1 MNKPLVSIIIPVYNG
16 ANFLNEAIDS
26 ALNQTYDNI
35 EIIVVNDGSNDNG
48 ATEEIALSYKEKIRY
63 FRKSNGG
70 VATALNL
77 GIEKMK
83 GEYFS
88 WLSHDDLYYP
98 DKIEYQINALME
110 QGNRGVIVY
119 SDFDVMQQE
128 TGIITSN
135 MIGNE
140 YQTSVLTNSVFP
152 TIQGILNFCTLLIH
166 KSHFKRVGLF
176 DESLVTTQ
184 DYELSFRML
193 RNQNTIY
200 INKSLIC
207 SRVHGEQGSQTIK
220 SHHKEREELYF
231 KILNELN
238 ECEMCSMF
246 GSSYNFYHRMLT
258 FFQANNMKNSSD
270 YTNAKLKNYEMPEDT
285 IYKIKELQEEINKLS
300 NGKAKRICIFGTG
313 QWGKRLHYELKS
325 KLISVQYFSDNNK
338 EKWGESFHDT
348 ACISP
353 KDLEKQK
360 EDTLVIVAIR
370 TSEEILEQLK
380 KLEFPYV
387 TTKQDISSLLF
398 KVPPLKWLTV
408 LDNTFSIDN
417 MDENDRYLIDNFN
430 RIIFDICKFYQNRV

>member
-26 ALNQTYDNI
+26 ALNQTYGNI

-48 ATEEIALSYKEKIRY
+48 ATEKIALSYKDKIRY
-63 FRKSNGG
+63 FKKINGG

-110 QGNRGVIVY
+110 QGNKEVIVY
-119 SDFDVMQQE
+119 SDFDIIQQE
-128 TGIITSN
+128 TGTITSN

-140 YQTSVLTNSVFP
+140 YQISVLTNSVFP
-152 TIQGILNFCTLLIH
+152 IIQGLLNFCTLLIH

-207 SRVHGEQGSQTIK
+207 SRVHGEQSSQTIK
-220 SHHKEREELYF
+220 SHHREREELYF
-231 KILNELN
+231 KIMNELN
-238 ECEMCSMF
+238 EYEMCSMF
-246 GSSYNFYHRMLT
+246 GSNYNFYHRMLI
-258 FFQANNMKNSSD
+258 FLNQIIWKIHLIMLMQNFKNMKCR
-270 YTNAKLKNYEMPEDT
+270 
-285 IYKIKELQEEINKLS
+285 EIQYIRLS
-300 NGKAKRICIFGTG
+300 NCKR
-313 QWGKRLHYELKS
+313 
-325 KLISVQYFSDNNK
+325 KLINYLMEKPNEYVFLEPVNGGSDCTMN
-338 EKWGESFHDT
+338 
-348 ACISP
+348 
-353 KDLEKQK
+353 
-360 EDTLVIVAIR
+360 
-370 TSEEILEQLK
+370 
-380 KLEFPYV
+380 
-387 TTKQDISSLLF
+387 
-398 KVPPLKWLTV
+398 
-408 LDNTFSIDN
+408 
-417 MDENDRYLIDNFN
+417 
-430 RIIFDICKFYQNRV
+430 